1 MLELQ
6 FVMFGLLILPLF
18 VLPPSLFPPAF
29 ICALLLYIVLVIEQ
43 VLNVIELQGTASCF
57 GCM

>member
-1 MLELQ
+1 
-6 FVMFGLLILPLF
+6 
-18 VLPPSLFPPAF
+18 
-29 ICALLLYIVLVIEQ
+29 LYIVLVIEQ